1 MKIATA
7 KRGLFEIR
15 DEWLT
20 RPIDDE
26 HVAVLRA
33 VLDEGGDLPPLSVV
47 ILESGALGV
56 VDGNHRFA
64 AYAAEKRAAIPY
76 RVVGRGDACIP
87 WWLAAA
93 NRDHGKSRGHDEKR
107 LAVGRAIAAPEG
119 ADQSNADLARHCGVS
134 VDLVRS
140 VRAEI
145 TGATSA
151 AAERRQAAT
160 AALASAG
167 DTSERATAAA
177 AGTSRH
183 AVRAAR
189 RVVESLATHD
199 STTESDRDDEP
210 RNVILDPDV
219 PSRPEP
225 PVADAAPLPFEPEWQ
240 PIAAASDRL
249 AAAIVAVKRDRS
261 ADLRLVPGGQEIADA
276 LTRAHGIATRR
287 RPTACPAAHAAP
299 GCPICADRG
308 WTEGEVSEG
317 AVQRLTGARHA

>member
-1 MKIATA
+1 MKVSTA
-7 KRGLFEIR
+7 KRGLFELR

-26 HVAVLRA
+26 HVGLLRG
-33 VLDEGGDLPPLSVV
+33 VLDEGGELPPLSVV
-47 ILESGALGV
+47 VLDSGALGV

-64 AYAAEKRAAIPY
+64 AYAAEKRATIPY

-107 LAVGRAIAAPEG
+107 LAVERAIAAPEG

-140 VRAEI
+140 VREAVR
-145 TGATSA
+145 GAASA
-151 AAERRQAAT
+151 AAERRQILDGERSAGLDAPEIPERT
-160 AALASAG
+160 TKRRRALAQ
-167 DTSERATAAA
+167 
-177 AGTSRH
+177 
-183 AVRAAR
+183 
-189 RVVESLATHD
+189 ESTPKNPTNEVPIEGNHD
-199 STTESDRDDEP
+199 WP
-210 RNVILDPDV
+210 ALDPDV

-225 PVADAAPLPFEPEWQ
+225 AVSDAAPLPFEPEWQ
-240 PIAAASDRL
+240 PIAQAADRL
-249 AAAIVAVKRDRS
+249 AAAIVAIKRDRS

-287 RPTACPAAHAAP
+287 RPTACPAAHVAP
-299 GCPICADRG
+299 GCPVCGDRG

-317 AVQRLTGARHA
+317 AVRRLTGAQHA